1 MKNSGRVEARQNRH
15 QKGGT
20 EHGDDVLCAD
30 TGGAHPSQ
38 TFIGL
43 DDLAGRQRL
52 AVAMQLPLEDIG
64 HYYSPRSRL
73 GHGIHNQPHYA
84 PF

>member
-1 MKNSGRVEARQNRH
+1 MDIAVKNRVVDGSKPVGDRH
-15 QKGGT
+15 QEGGT

-43 DDLAGRQRL
+43 DYLAGRQRL

-64 HYYSPRSRL
+64 H
-73 GHGIHNQPHYA
+73 
-84 PF
+84 